1 MSKTMRTMVT
11 LLCIGAALLTSSH
24 DVAESRLHA
33 AQAPAT
39 KNSSSA
45 KADAQLPMGA
55 NAAEKSVYAALD
67 EAIELLEQQRY
78 AQFFIHYLPV
88 DDLRK
93 MRQDT
98 SPFRAAFGM
107 AARQKET
114 KQLIAL
120 LRLARRGKPEFRES
134 NMVVTLRFEQ
144 GSEESSDPG
153 SEEQPAAEVA
163 GTIDG
168 YGGDL
173 KQVLAAGINA
183 LEGGDTAGFVTHIF
197 PLDEVK
203 RMQITNTQNDLVHR
217 IKQNPDMSKQMLAD
231 LKALSEVEPKY
242 NDEKSVATWEFGT
255 KGKGKAYR
263 RYSFEKVGGNWRFS
277 GKQAKQARAEIA
289 RQRGLK
295 AGGIEIEISLE
306 RLGDKWRLYEMPRF

>member
-11 LLCIGAALLTSSH
+11 LLCVGTALLASSH
-24 DVAESRLHA
+24 DVTESPLHA
-33 AQAPAT
+33 GQAPA
-39 KNSSSA
+39 KKESSSA
-45 KADAQLPMGA
+45 KADAPLPVGA
-55 NAAEKSVYAALD
+55 NAAEKGVYAALD

-78 AQFFIHYLPV
+78 ARFFTHYLPV
-88 DDLRK
+88 DDLRR
-93 MRQDT
+93 MRRDT

-107 AARQKET
+107 VTRQKET
-114 KQLIAL
+114 KQLIAVL
-120 LRLARRGKPEFRES
+120 KLARRGKPEFRES
-134 NMVVTLRFEQ
+134 NMVATLRFEQ
-144 GSEESSDPG
+144 GSEEAAEPG

-163 GTIDG
+163 ETIDG
-168 YGGDL
+168 YGADL

-183 LEGGDTAGFVTHIF
+183 LEGGDAAGFVTHIF
-197 PLDEVK
+197 PLDEVR
-203 RMQITNTQNDLVHR
+203 RMQITDTQNDLVHR

-242 NDEKSVATWEFGT
+242 NGEKSLATWEFGT
-255 KGKGKAYR
+255 KEKGKAYR

-295 AGGIEIEISLE
+295 ASGIEIEISLE